1 MTESRSSE
9 ITFDHLHDI
18 FDSLTDAVIVLD
30 NKAKYV
36 MTNPIFCKLI
46 GTTPENCIGKEPKE
60 LIAEGLY
67 DHSIVYETIETG
79 KEVVA
84 IVRTKT
90 GMELL
95 SRSRIV
101 PDSTGKVKFVVVTS
115 TPISVLDNIK
125 KEGRSSDIT
134 FGHLQDIFD
143 SLTDGVIVLD
153 RNARIVL
160 TNPTFCKLI
169 GSTIEHCTG
178 KETKEL
184 IAEGLYDRSIVYETI
199 ETRKEIAAIVRTG
212 TGVELLSRSRIVPD
226 NEGNV
231 KFIVV
236 TSTPISVLSNLRV
249 EFERQHRLSDIY
261 LRELEHLRKLLL
273 VDDNFIFESREMK
286 SLLDVVKRVAPLDF
300 TVLITGESGVG
311 KEVLAK
317 TIHNNSNRKNIFIPV
332 SIPAIPDTLLESEL
346 FGYRGGAFTG
356 SLRRGKIG
364 LFEVAQGG
372 TLFLDEVGD
381 IPYPMQ
387 VKLLRTIETGE
398 ITRVGCT
405 KPIKLDVRI
414 IAATNRDLQTMVKK
428 GTFREDLFYRLN
440 VVPIKIKPLRE
451 RPEDIEP
458 LCHYFIRNIN
468 NRYGLNK
475 YLSVH
480 ALQELRKHNWP
491 GNVRELRN
499 VLERLITKSD
509 VNCISEEDVLSVISS
524 SLDDER
530 LPAIESQPLSTW
542 KEYEVFEQSKI
553 LEALKQVGGNKSK
566 AAELL
571 GMTRTKLYRKLKSL
585 NS

>member
-1 MTESRSSE
+1 MTEIRSSE
-9 ITFDHLHDI
+9 ITVDHLHDI
-18 FDSLTDAVIVLD
+18 FDNLTDAVIVLD
-30 NKAKYV
+30 RDAKIV

-46 GTTPENCIGKEPKE
+46 GTTIENCVGKETKE

-67 DHSIVYETIETG
+67 DRSVVYETIETG
-79 KEVVA
+79 KEVAA
-84 IVRTKT
+84 IVRTGT
-90 GMELL
+90 GVELL
-95 SRSRIV
+95 SQSRIV
-101 PDSTGKVKFVVVTS
+101 YDSDGNVKFVVVTS
-115 TPISVLDNIK
+115 TPISILTNLKTEDKLD
-125 KEGRSSDIT
+125 EIT
-134 FGHLQDIFD
+134 FGHLRDIFD

-153 RNARIVL
+153 RHARIVL

-178 KETKEL
+178 KETREL
-184 IAEGLYDRSIVYETI
+184 IAEGLYDRSIVYETV
-199 ETRKEIAAIVRTG
+199 ETGKEVAAIVKTG
-212 TGVELLSRSRIVPD
+212 TGVELLSRSRVVHD
-226 NEGNV
+226 SDGKV
-231 KFIVV
+231 KFVVV
-236 TSTPISVLSNLRV
+236 TATPISVLSNLRV
-249 EFERQHRLSDIY
+249 EFERQHRLSDLY

-273 VDDNFIFESREMK
+273 VDEDFIFESREMK
-286 SLLDVVKRVAPLDF
+286 SLLDVIKRVAPLDF

-317 TIHNNSNRKNIFIPV
+317 TIHNNSHRKNIFIPV
-332 SIPAIPDTLLESEL
+332 SIPAIPDNLLESEL
-346 FGYRGGAFTG
+346 FGYKGGAFTG
-356 SLRRGKIG
+356 SLRKGKIG

-405 KPIKLDVRI
+405 KPTKLDVRI

-451 RPEDIEP
+451 RQEDIEP

-499 VLERLITKSD
+499 VLERLVTKSD
-509 VNCISEEDVLSVISS
+509 VNCISEEDVHSVISFTMEDHQAS
-524 SLDDER
+524 ETDIQA
-530 LPAIESQPLSTW
+530 LPAL
-542 KEYEVFEQSKI
+542 KEYEVFEQSRI
-553 LEALKQVGGNKSK
+553 LDALKQADGNKSK

-571 GMTRTKLYRKLKSL
+571 GMTRTKFYRKLKSL
-585 NS
+585 NG

>member
-1 MTESRSSE
+1 MTEIRPDE

-18 FDSLTDAVIVLD
+18 FDRLTDGVIVLD
-30 NKAKYV
+30 RNAKIV
-36 MTNPIFCKLI
+36 MTNPIFGQLI
-46 GTTPENCIGKEPKE
+46 GSTPEHCIGKETKE

-67 DHSIVYETIETG
+67 DRSIVYETIETG
-79 KEVVA
+79 KEVAA
-84 IVRTKT
+84 IVRTGT
-90 GMELL
+90 GVELL

-101 PDSTGKVKFVVVTS
+101 PDSDGKVKFVVVTS
-115 TPISVLDNIK
+115 TPISILNNLK
-125 KEGRSSDIT
+125 HEGKSTEIT
-134 FGHLQDIFD
+134 FGHLQNIFD

-184 IAEGLYDRSIVYETI
+184 IAEGLYDRSVVYETI
-199 ETRKEIAAIVRTG
+199 ETGKEVAAIVKTG
-212 TGVELLSRSRIVPD
+212 TGVDLLSRSRIVHD
-226 NEGNV
+226 SDGKV
-231 KFIVV
+231 KFVVV
-236 TSTPISVLSNLRV
+236 TATPISVLSNLRV
-249 EFERQHRLSDIY
+249 EFEKQHRLSDLY

-273 VDDNFIFESREMK
+273 VDEDFIFESREMK
-286 SLLDVVKRVAPLDF
+286 LLLDIVKRVAPLDF

-332 SIPAIPDTLLESEL
+332 SIPAIPDNLLESEL
-346 FGYRGGAFTG
+346 FGYKGGAFTG
-356 SLRRGKIG
+356 SLRKGKIG

-405 KPIKLDVRI
+405 KATKLDVRI
-414 IAATNRDLQTMVKK
+414 IAATNRDLQSMVKK

-451 RPEDIEP
+451 RQEDIEP

-480 ALQELRKHNWP
+480 ALQDLRKYNWP

-499 VLERLITKSD
+499 FLERLVTKSD
-509 VNCISEEDVLSVISS
+509 VNCISEEDVSSVISAS
-524 SLDDER
+524 NDGNQILEND
-530 LPAIESQPLSTW
+530 SQPMPAL
-542 KEYEVFEQSKI
+542 KEYDAFEHSRI
-553 LEALKQVGGNKSK
+553 LEALKQAGGNRSK

-571 GMTRTKLYRKLKSL
+571 GMTRTKLYRKLKSF
-585 NS
+585 NK

>member
-1 MTESRSSE
+1 MTETRSTK
-9 ITFDHLHDI
+9 ITVDHLHDI
-18 FDSLTDAVIVLD
+18 FDNLTDAVIVLD
-30 NKAKYV
+30 RNAKIV

-46 GTTPENCIGKEPKE
+46 GTTIENCIGKETKE

-67 DHSIVYETIETG
+67 DRSVVYETLDTG
-79 KEVVA
+79 KEVAA
-84 IVRTKT
+84 IVRTGT
-90 GMELL
+90 GVELL
-95 SRSRIV
+95 SQSRIV
-101 PDSTGKVKFVVVTS
+101 YDSDGNVKFVVVTS
-115 TPISVLDNIK
+115 TPISVLTNLKTEDK
-125 KEGRSSDIT
+125 LDEIT
-134 FGHLQDIFD
+134 FGHLRDIFD

-153 RNARIVL
+153 RHARIVL

-178 KETKEL
+178 KETREL
-184 IAEGLYDRSIVYETI
+184 IAEGLYDRSVVYETV
-199 ETRKEIAAIVRTG
+199 ETGKEVAAIVKTG
-212 TGVELLSRSRIVPD
+212 TGVELLSRSRVVHD
-226 NEGNV
+226 SDGKV
-231 KFIVV
+231 KFVVV
-236 TSTPISVLSNLRV
+236 TATPISVLSNLRV
-249 EFERQHRLSDIY
+249 EFERQHRLSDLY

-273 VDDNFIFESREMK
+273 VDEGFIFESREMK
-286 SLLDVVKRVAPLDF
+286 SLLDVIKRVAPLDF

-317 TIHNNSNRKNIFIPV
+317 TIHNNSHRKNIFIPV
-332 SIPAIPDTLLESEL
+332 SIPSIPDNLLESEL
-346 FGYRGGAFTG
+346 FGYKGGAFTG
-356 SLRRGKIG
+356 SLRKGKIG

-405 KPIKLDVRI
+405 KPTKLDVRI
-414 IAATNRDLQTMVKK
+414 IAATNRDLQAMVKK

-451 RPEDIEP
+451 RQEDIEP

-499 VLERLITKSD
+499 VLERLVTKSD
-509 VNCISEEDVLSVISS
+509 VNCISEEDVRSVISS
-524 SLDDER
+524 AMEDHQAQETDIQA
-530 LPAIESQPLSTW
+530 LPAL
-542 KEYEVFEQSKI
+542 KEYEVFEQSRI
-553 LEALKQVGGNKSK
+553 LDALKQADGNKSK

-571 GMTRTKLYRKLKSL
+571 GMTRTKFYRKLKSL
-585 NS
+585 NR

>member
-1 MTESRSSE
+1 MTETRSTK
-9 ITFDHLHDI
+9 ITVDHLHDI
-18 FDSLTDAVIVLD
+18 FDNLTDAVIVLD
-30 NKAKYV
+30 RNAKIV

-46 GTTPENCIGKEPKE
+46 GTTIENCIGKETKE

-67 DHSIVYETIETG
+67 DRSVVYETLDTG
-79 KEVVA
+79 KEVAA
-84 IVRTKT
+84 IVRTGT
-90 GMELL
+90 GVELL
-95 SRSRIV
+95 SQSRIV
-101 PDSTGKVKFVVVTS
+101 YDSDGNVKFVVVTS
-115 TPISVLDNIK
+115 TPISVLTNLKTEDK
-125 KEGRSSDIT
+125 LDEIT
-134 FGHLQDIFD
+134 FGHLRDIFD

-153 RNARIVL
+153 RHARIVL

-178 KETKEL
+178 KETREL
-184 IAEGLYDRSIVYETI
+184 IAEGLYDRSVVYETV
-199 ETRKEIAAIVRTG
+199 ETGKEVAAIVKTG
-212 TGVELLSRSRIVPD
+212 TGVELLSRSRVVHD
-226 NEGNV
+226 SDGKV
-231 KFIVV
+231 KFVVV
-236 TSTPISVLSNLRV
+236 TATPISVLSNLRV
-249 EFERQHRLSDIY
+249 EFERQHRLSDLY

-273 VDDNFIFESREMK
+273 VDEGFIFESREMK
-286 SLLDVVKRVAPLDF
+286 SLLDVIKRVAPLDF

-317 TIHNNSNRKNIFIPV
+317 TIHNNSHRKNIFIPV
-332 SIPAIPDTLLESEL
+332 SIPSIPDNLLESEL
-346 FGYRGGAFTG
+346 FGYKGGAFTG
-356 SLRRGKIG
+356 SLRKGKIG

-405 KPIKLDVRI
+405 KPTKLDVRI
-414 IAATNRDLQTMVKK
+414 IAATNRDLQAMVKK

-451 RPEDIEP
+451 RQEDIEP

-499 VLERLITKSD
+499 VLERLVTKSD
-509 VNCISEEDVLSVISS
+509 VNCISEEDVRSVISS
-524 SLDDER
+524 AMEDHQAQETDIQA
-530 LPAIESQPLSTW
+530 LPAL
-542 KEYEVFEQSKI
+542 KEYEVFEQSRI
-553 LEALKQVGGNKSK
+553 LDALKQADGNKSR

-571 GMTRTKLYRKLKSL
+571 GMTRTKFYRKLKSL
-585 NS
+585 NR

>member
-1 MTESRSSE
+1 MPTTIHFDTKEIKMTKGRPAE
-9 ITFDHLHDI
+9 ITLDHLH
-18 FDSLTDAVIVLD
+18 
-30 NKAKYV
+30 
-36 MTNPIFCKLI
+36 
-46 GTTPENCIGKEPKE
+46 
-60 LIAEGLY
+60 
-67 DHSIVYETIETG
+67 
-79 KEVVA
+79 
-84 IVRTKT
+84 
-90 GMELL
+90 
-95 SRSRIV
+95 
-101 PDSTGKVKFVVVTS
+101 
-115 TPISVLDNIK
+115 
-125 KEGRSSDIT
+125 
-134 FGHLQDIFD
+134 DIFD

-153 RNARIVL
+153 RNARLVM

-169 GSTIEHCTG
+169 GTTPEHCIG

-199 ETRKEIAAIVRTG
+199 DTGKEIAAIVRTG
-212 TGVELLSRSRIVPD
+212 TGVELLSRSRVIHD
-226 NEGNV
+226 GGGKV
-231 KFIVV
+231 KFVVV
-236 TSTPISVLSNLRV
+236 TATPLSVLSNLRV
-249 EFERQHRLSDIY
+249 EFERQHRLSDMY

-273 VDDNFIFESREMK
+273 VDEDYIFESREMK

-311 KEVLAK
+311 KEILAK

-332 SIPAIPDTLLESEL
+332 SIPAIPDNLLESEL

-387 VKLLRTIETGE
+387 VKILRTIENGE

-405 KPIKLDVRI
+405 KATKLDVRI
-414 IAATNRDLQTMVKK
+414 IAATNRDLQAMVKK
-428 GTFREDLFYRLN
+428 GAFREDLFYRLN

-451 RPEDIEP
+451 RQADIDP

-480 ALQELRKHNWP
+480 ALYELRKYNWP

-499 VLERLITKSD
+499 VLERLVTRSD
-509 VNCISEEDVLSVISS
+509 ENCISEEDIKSVINSS
-524 SLDDER
+524 IEDNQTLESDSQT
-530 LPAIESQPLSTW
+530 LPAL
-542 KEYEVFEQSKI
+542 KEYEAFEQSRI
-553 LEALKQVGGNKSK
+553 LEALKEASGNKSK

-571 GMTRTKLYRKLKSL
+571 GMTRTKLYRKLKSD
-585 NS
+585 SK